1 MAGYRVG
8 LTGAVF
14 EYANEKYKS
23 HRRLSPN
30 IKLDTIVDEFTKHR
44 GEKMS
49 FKRSK

>member
-8 LTGAVF
+8 LTGAVL
-14 EYANEKYKS
+14 EYAIKKYKS

-30 IKLDTIVDEFTKHR
+30 IKLDTIVDEFTEYR
-44 GEKMS
+44 EEKMS